1 MCLQE
6 IFKNYASGDA
16 IWHILGAT
24 ETTKKRCVILLSV
37 FVPFLS
43 KYGSIYKICCAI
55 IVLTNMFNF
64 VVEFSYHYKYLYYTR
79 FKT

>member
-24 ETTKKRCVILLSV
+24 ETTKKRCVICCQ
-37 FVPFLS
+37 FLS
-43 KYGSIYKICCAI
+43 HFYP
-55 IVLTNMFNF
+55 NMVVFIKF
-64 VVEFSYHYKYLYYTR
+64 VVQ
-79 FKT
+79 